1 MGGRERGTPDP
12 AGLHAT
18 LEILARAGKV
28 RGVNDVVDPRGTA
41 FELYR
46 LLRDIDPAR
55 MRVQLETGVRQRVD
69 ALRARVRALAEA
81 APSGAVRE
89 RFRELAHLL
98 ESGAPSLANGGERFA
113 AACHELR
120 AALVPAY
127 ERLAASL
134 ANLDIHVPSLRPT
147 NYKRNAFHV
156 LTGLAILVLIQ
167 HGLGPTGL
175 IVAAG
180 LFAGTF
186 WSLEIGRRFS
196 PRLNAALLRFF
207 RHVAHPHEAWRV
219 NSSTWF
225 GTAMVVLALMR
236 EPMAASVAVVV
247 MGFGDPAAALV
258 GRRYGRVKLLNGRSL
273 EGSLTFFAVGFAAGL
288 AVLTAYAD
296 FPWGPRLALAA
307 AAALTGAV
315 AELVSRRV
323 DDNLSVP
330 ISAALGF
337 LAVRSVLL

>member
-1 MGGRERGTPDP
+1 VSRP
-12 AGLHAT
+12 
-18 LEILARAGKV
+18 LEILGRAGIV
-28 RGVNDVVDPRGTA
+28 RGVSDLVDPRGTA

-55 MRVQLETGVRQRVD
+55 LRAQLDTGVRQRVET
-69 ALRARVRALAEA
+69 LRARVRALADA
-81 APSGAVRE
+81 APSGAIRE

-98 ESGAPSLANGGERFA
+98 ESGAPTLAHGGERFA
-113 AACHELR
+113 AACQELR
-120 AALVPAY
+120 ASLVPAY

-156 LTGLAILVLIQ
+156 TTGLAILVLIQ
-167 HGLGPTGL
+167 HVLNATGL
-175 IVAAG
+175 IVAACV
-180 LFAGTF
+180 FAGTF
-186 WSLEIGRRFS
+186 WALEIGRRFS
-196 PRLNAALLRFF
+196 TRLNAALLRFF

-225 GTAMVVLALMR
+225 GTAMVVLALLR

-247 MGFGDPAAALV
+247 MGFGDPAAALI

-273 EGSLTFFAVGFAAGL
+273 EGSLTFFAVGLAAGL

-296 FPWGPRLALAA
+296 FAWGARLALAA
-307 AAALTGAV
+307 AAAFAGAV

-330 ISAALGF
+330 VCAALAF
-337 LAVRSVLL
+337 LAARSLVG